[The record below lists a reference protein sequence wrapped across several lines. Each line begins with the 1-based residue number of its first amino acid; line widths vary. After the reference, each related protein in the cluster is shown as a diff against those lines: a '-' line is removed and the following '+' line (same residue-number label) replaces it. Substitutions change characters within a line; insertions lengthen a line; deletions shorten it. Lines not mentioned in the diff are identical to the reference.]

1 MGYGNNGME
10 DMDEDDYG
18 DDMDDSD
25 RSDAEDPNRMEDG
38 EGKGS
43 KSAIF
48 LILFLEK
55 TRK

>member
-1 MGYGNNGME
+1 ME